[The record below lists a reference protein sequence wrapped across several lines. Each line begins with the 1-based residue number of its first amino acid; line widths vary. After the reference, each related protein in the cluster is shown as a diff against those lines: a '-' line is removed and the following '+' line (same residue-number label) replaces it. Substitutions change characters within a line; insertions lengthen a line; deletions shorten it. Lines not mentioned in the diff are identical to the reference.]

1 MKSPHVHL
9 YRSGFGN
16 AKKKIESFAARL
28 LPHRDIPASPALYL
42 SLFRSSQ
49 TARTHTPALHFLF
62 TLVSLLGAWKVER
75 ESTRHGRA
83 YTPPVWALPRPYRQ
97 LSGRDV
103 TQWGRQCAGQY
114 TPCLLLDSI
123 RPSQGAPPP
132 ARPPIRPPS
141 AVDFPLSLSR
151 SPLLESAHPRQLNK
165 HNSWLCRPA
174 VTMRASRKEIP
185 KIRGNGIVRPALS
198 RLPRRTDYA
207 DRRAVADLPFTKN
220 HSTRE

>member
-1 MKSPHVHL
+1 MVRRTIFFIAITVFSLSPSVRGHAFTRVIFSFYTRL
-9 YRSGFGN
+9 FSGTRKREG
-16 AKKKIESFAARL
+16 
-28 LPHRDIPASPALYL
+28 
-42 SLFRSSQ
+42 
-49 TARTHTPALHFLF
+49 
-62 TLVSLLGAWKVER
+62 

-103 TQWGRQCAGQY
+103 TQWGRQCSGQY

-132 ARPPIRPPS
+132 IRPPT
-141 AVDFPLSLSR
+141 AVDFSL

-174 VTMRASRKEIP
+174 VTMRALRKEIP
-185 KIRGNGIVRPALS
+185 KIRGTGIVRPALS

-220 HSTRE
+220 LSTRNRETEGERESFVARKT